1 MNNANDS
8 HRRKKRKK
16 RRKKE
21 EKGRG
26 KKLMS
31 QKLKENENLKKTKV

>member
-1 MNNANDS
+1 MTVIEEKKG
-8 HRRKKRKK
+8 RKEERKKRK
-16 RRKKE
+16 E
-21 EKGRG
+21 GG

>member
-1 MNNANDS
+1 MTVIEEKKG
-8 HRRKKRKK
+8 RKEERKKRK
-16 RRKKE
+16 E
-21 EKGRG
+21 GR

>member
-1 MNNANDS
+1 MPMTVIKEKKG
-8 HRRKKRKK
+8 RKEERKKRK
-16 RRKKE
+16 E
-21 EKGRG
+21 GG

>member
-1 MNNANDS
+1 MPMKVIEEKKG
-8 HRRKKRKK
+8 RKEERKKRK
-16 RRKKE
+16 E
-21 EKGRG
+21 GG

>member
-1 MNNANDS
+1 MPMTVIEEKKG
-8 HRRKKRKK
+8 RKEERKKRK
-16 RRKKE
+16 E
-21 EKGRG
+21 GG